1 MACFLLVPK
10 PDLPLP
16 ELPQLPSSSSP
27 RPPLRPPPDAA
38 TSACTVS
45 AQTCMLA
52 AGADDAALLV
62 VVATAATTAS
72 TLDANHA
79 AYVASAGTRRPSSSS
94 SATHA
99 ELLLHRRH
107 TPCDTRRHP
116 RHRPTH
122 GLTTSPHL
130 RQHPHVAG
138 HHQRA
143 SGDGNESH
151 DEPTLLIPIVGTE
164 DRRTITGT
172 RDMATNAP
180 AAERPIYWLVLF
192 HSAHPSTQGLHDHL

>member
-1 MACFLLVPK
+1 
-10 PDLPLP
+10 
-16 ELPQLPSSSSP
+16 
-27 RPPLRPPPDAA
+27 
-38 TSACTVS
+38 
-45 AQTCMLA
+45 MLA

-94 SATHA
+94 SETHA

-107 TPCDTRRHP
+107 TPSSTALATHAAERITPGRIDTRSTTAAP
-116 RHRPTH
+116 PPASTYKPTH

-130 RQHPHVAG
+130 RQHPQVAG

-180 AAERPIYWLVLF
+180 AAERPVYWLVLF
-192 HSAHPSTQGLHDHL
+192 HSAHPSKQGLHDHL

>member
-1 MACFLLVPK
+1 MQHMHASTRHTNAHTRSVRFIPNNHPPK

-27 RPPLRPPPDAA
+27 RPLLRPRPDAT
-38 TSACTVS
+38 TSACTIS
-45 AQTCMLA
+45 ALTCMLA

-99 ELLLHRRH
+99 ELLLCRRH
-107 TPCDTRRHP
+107 TPSSTAPATHAAERITPGRMDTRSNVVAP
-116 RHRPTH
+116 PPASTHRPTH

-130 RQHPHVAG
+130 RQSPHVAG
-138 HHQRA
+138 HHQHA

-151 DEPTLLIPIVGTE
+151 DEPTL
-164 DRRTITGT
+164 
-172 RDMATNAP
+172 
-180 AAERPIYWLVLF
+180 
-192 HSAHPSTQGLHDHL
+192 